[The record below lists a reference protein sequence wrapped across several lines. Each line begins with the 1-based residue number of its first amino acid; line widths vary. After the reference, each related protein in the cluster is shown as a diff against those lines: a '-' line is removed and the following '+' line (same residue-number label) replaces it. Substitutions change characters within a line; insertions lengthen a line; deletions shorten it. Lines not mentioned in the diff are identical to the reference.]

1 MGVIKTHVGEIKSN
15 YAKFDLALICEEKYK
30 SLKHIDMVT
39 YTMLKNQESL
49 SINSVKMGNKRYVD
63 KNGYVFI
70 EISQIKL
77 AKILNT
83 TRPTLKAS
91 LDRLQACELVEVIQL
106 GNNKC
111 NRIYVGTAESTTTLG
126 DYIKNIG
133 IELDEELE
141 EFEPKINV
149 VSVGDIKKDLSDNTD
164 KSDND
169 INNTCKDDIIKKS
182 KKSTENNWNK
192 NNNGNKFRNF
202 EETFDNYS
210 EDELERM
217 IERNQRDKLRS

>member
-1 MGVIKTHVGEIKSN
+1 MIKTHVGEIKNN

-30 SLKHIDMVT
+30 SLKPIDMIT

-49 SINSVKMGNKRYVD
+49 SVNSVRLGNNRYVD
-63 KNGYVFI
+63 KNGYIFI

-91 LDRLQACELVEVIQL
+91 LDRLQACELIEVVFL

-111 NRIYVGTAESTTTLG
+111 NRIYVGEAKSTTTLG

-133 IELDEELE
+133 LELDEELE
-141 EFEPKINV
+141 DFKPTIAVAKAEDVKGEN
-149 VSVGDIKKDLSDNTD
+149 KKADAPQQAPA
-164 KSDND
+164 
-169 INNTCKDDIIKKS
+169 KD
-182 KKSTENNWNK
+182 TNK
-192 NNNGNKFRNF
+192 NKSYNNNISQNKGKFNARPGKNNSAY
-202 EETFDNYS
+202 E
-210 EDELERM
+210 
-217 IERNQRDKLRS
+217 INQRFKVYGDALENVLKESQVGKFE

>member
-1 MGVIKTHVGEIKSN
+1 MIKTHIGEIKNN

-30 SLKHIDMVT
+30 SLKPIDMVT

-49 SINSVKMGNKRYVD
+49 SINSVRLGNKRYVD

-91 LDRLQACELVEVIQL
+91 LDRLQTCELIEVVFL

-111 NRIYVGTAESTTTLG
+111 NRIYVGEAESTTTLG

-133 IELDEELE
+133 LELDEDLE
-141 EFEPKINV
+141 EFEPTIKV
-149 VSVGDIKKDLSDNTD
+149 VKA
-164 KSDND
+164 
-169 INNTCKDDIIKKS
+169 DDIEEGNKKADAPQQAPA
-182 KKSTENNWNK
+182 KETNK
-192 NNNGNKFRNF
+192 NKSYNPSVSQNKTKYNGKKTSQHIINQRGL
-202 EETFDNYS
+202 ENY
-210 EDELERM
+210 DAQELEKRLL
-217 IERNQRDKLRS
+217 ENQKQKWDW